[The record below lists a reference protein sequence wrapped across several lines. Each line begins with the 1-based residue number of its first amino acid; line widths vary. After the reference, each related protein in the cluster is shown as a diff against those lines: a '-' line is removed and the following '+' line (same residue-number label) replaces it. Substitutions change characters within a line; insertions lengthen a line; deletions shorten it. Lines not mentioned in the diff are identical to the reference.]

1 MLILD
6 PVGERG
12 VFALPA
18 RQPGRQIAPATSPIV
33 AAVVE
38 PAQFLQAVVVAFSR
52 HVVQGISEKVHVA
65 TLPGRLGK
73 DFGDRLLETRVIVG
87 DDELDARQ
95 AALLDG

>member
-1 MLILD
+1 MLFLD

-18 RQPGRQIAPATSPIV
+18 RQPGRQIAPRLADI

-52 HVVQGISEKVHVA
+52 HVVQGI
-65 TLPGRLGK
+65 
-73 DFGDRLLETRVIVG
+73 F
-87 DDELDARQ
+87 
-95 AALLDG
+95 